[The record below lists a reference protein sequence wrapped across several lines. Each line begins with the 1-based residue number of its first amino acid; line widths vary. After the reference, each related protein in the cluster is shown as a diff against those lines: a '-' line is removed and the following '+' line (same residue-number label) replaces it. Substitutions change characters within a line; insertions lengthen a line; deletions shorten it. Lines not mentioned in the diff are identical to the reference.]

1 MVTVNGAPVEAAGES
16 IAQLVAQG
24 GYHPQRVAVELNEQ
38 IVPKA
43 QYESTVVQDGDKVEI
58 VGFVGGG

>member
-1 MVTVNGAPVEAAGES
+1 MITVNGNPADCAGSS
-16 IAQLVAQG
+16 IAQLVAAG
-24 GYHPQRVAVELNEQ
+24 GFQPQRVAVELNEQ

-43 QYESTVVQDGDKVEI
+43 KYESTVVRDGDKVEI

>member
-1 MVTVNGAPVEAAGES
+1 MVTVNGIPSEADGRS
-16 IAQLVAQG
+16 IAQLVAEG
-24 GYHPQRVAVELNEQ
+24 GYQPQRVAVELNEQ